1 MTRHDAPCSARAL
14 RLRPALP
21 KDHAT
26 LAELWRRSV
35 EATHHFLSSLAVDE
49 LYGAVLQDYLPAVE
63 EIWLAEY
70 CPEYGPEYAPRHNPK
85 GSPQYAPEGGPQ
97 YAPKDSPQGDL
108 KAGTKADL
116 KGQSRPCPAGFMAY
130 NGLQVEMLFVE
141 PAYFGKG
148 VGKALLQL
156 AQQRAASKGL
166 PLTLDVNEQN
176 PDALAFYRHMGFT
189 VTGRSPLDSAGRP
202 YPLLHMEW
210 QAR

>member
-1 MTRHDAPCSARAL
+1 MTGHDTPCSARAL

-49 LYGAVLQDYLPAVE
+49 LYGAVLRDYLPAVE

-70 CPEYGPEYAPRHNPK
+70 CPECGPEYAPRHNPK
-85 GSPQYAPEGGPQ
+85 DSPQYAPEGGPPHGQ
-97 YAPKDSPQGDL
+97 
-108 KAGTKADL
+108 KADL
-116 KGQSRPCPAGFMAY
+116 KGQSRPCPAGFMAF

>member
-1 MTRHDAPCSARAL
+1 MTGHDTPCSARAL
-14 RLRPALP
+14 RLRPAQP
-21 KDHAT
+21 KDHAA

-49 LYGAVLQDYLPAVE
+49 LYGAVLRNYLPAVE

-70 CPEYGPEYAPRHNPK
+70 NPEYGPEYAPRH
-85 GSPQYAPEGGPQ
+85 APEGGSPHGQ
-97 YAPKDSPQGDL
+97 KAAPE
-108 KAGTKADL
+108 
-116 KGQSRPCPAGFMAY
+116 GQSRPCPAGFMAY

-210 QAR
+210 RAR